1 MATNDDRPKPKGVPD
16 LTGSGFLLRRG
27 LRRDKANYVTS
38 IVRIRQELT
47 HLRKLIGDPDVLEE
61 IIVLTE
67 FMEDSV
73 HYMYQLEDEQ
83 QNPPPK
89 GVA

>member
-1 MATNDDRPKPKGVPD
+1 MMATNENKPKGVPD
-16 LTGSGFLLRRG
+16 LTGSGFLLKRG

-38 IVRIRQELT
+38 IIKIRQELAM
-47 HLRKLIGDPDVLEE
+47 LKKMVGDPDVLEE

-67 FMEDSV
+67 FIEDSV
-73 HYMYQLEDEQ
+73 QYMYMLESEQ

-89 GVA
+89 GAA